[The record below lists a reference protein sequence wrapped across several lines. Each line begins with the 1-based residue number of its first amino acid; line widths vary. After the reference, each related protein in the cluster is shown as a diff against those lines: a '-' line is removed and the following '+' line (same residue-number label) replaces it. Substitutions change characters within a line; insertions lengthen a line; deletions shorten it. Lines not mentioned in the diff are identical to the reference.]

1 MSNATSIK
9 LTDRFP
15 GVAGAAPK
23 FSNRP
28 SPKTC
33 DAVCF
38 SCGATGHKRSRCPSK
53 KQAKDHTINRR
64 RAAGC
69 FAERAKKRQNN
80 PAPPKDAIIE
90 PETVTVV
97 VDQCSEQP
105 APSAPPADFVHA
117 VSLSSVGNERE
128 RGQDSSEPLAAGAS
142 LQESAPKSVKKMKER
157 RRSLELEDC
166 VRDTSNWLERVQ
178 EEKERREK
186 NPYFLV
192 ARGDK
197 PAPPRPA
204 AKPAT
209 PEPPPEKEW
218 WDCPEYEDLAKSMR
232 GWHFSFHDFPV
243 IWRNERSRVVFLFSF
258 LPFLVVLGLVLLWY
272 PNLETLSACVILFGT
287 SLVIRHFPSLVPA
300 YQLFSGT
307 LVSFV
312 DACVDWHKDSFR
324 LSSLF
329 RKTSFFFLGHRT
341 ERPLWHYLAIF
352 EVLTIVVS
360 FCILMV
366 AYILFR
372 YFEVF
377 FLLANVAVTYESY
390 VWHWILPSNFWYY
403 WDIIPIDVRHILAW
417 TSWVKYLVATYFLL
431 SHYAAV
437 FLKSTS
443 ITSVTFVEFVH
454 ERSAVDKRQLTFR
467 NQDLLAKSC
476 PFKVAFSRHT
486 VFGLVPLLY
495 EEREASACMVMEL
508 TAHKFLNGSVELT
521 DTVDRINRA
530 MQGIGYLDIDA
541 QSVFRNVD
549 AAEASRL
556 IAVSWAK
563 FREEV
568 NFGLRLQDF

>member
-23 FSNRP
+23 HTTKP
-28 SPKTC
+28 SPKLSAGLC
-33 DAVCF
+33 Y
-38 SCGATGHKRSRCPSK
+38 SCGNSGHKRNNCPLK
-53 KQAKDHTINRR
+53 KKGNNPINQR

-69 FAERAKKRQNN
+69 FAERKQKRQAN
-80 PAPPKDAIIE
+80 PAPSSPLPE
-90 PETVTVV
+90 QETVTVV
-97 VDQCSEQP
+97 VQSDPE
-105 APSAPPADFVHA
+105 PSAPPADFVHA
-117 VSLSSVGNERE
+117 VSLSAVGNERE
-128 RGQDSSEPLAAGAS
+128 RRQDTVEPAPSGAPI
-142 LQESAPKSVKKMKER
+142 QEGVAEVKKKVKER

-178 EEKERREK
+178 KVRDERREH
-186 NPYFLV
+186 PYHIV
-192 ARGDK
+192 ARGDG
-197 PAPPRPA
+197 PAPLKPA
-204 AKPAT
+204 AKPAS
-209 PEPPPEKEW
+209 PDPPPEKEW
-218 WDCPEYEDLAKSMR
+218 WECPENEELADNMR

-243 IWRNERSRVVFLFSF
+243 LWRNERSRIVFLFSF

-272 PNLETLSACVILFGT
+272 PNFETLSACVILFGT

-300 YQLFSGT
+300 VQLFSGT
-307 LVSFV
+307 LVAFV
-312 DACVDWHKDSFR
+312 DACSDWYKDSFR
-324 LSSLF
+324 FSSLF
-329 RKTSFFFLGHRT
+329 RNVSFFFLGHRT
-341 ERPLWHYLAIF
+341 ARPLWQYLAIF
-352 EVLTIVVS
+352 EVLGVLLS
-360 FCILMV
+360 FCLLMV

-372 YFEVF
+372 YCEIFYI
-377 FLLANVAVTYESY
+377 LANVALTYESY
-390 VWHWILPSNFWYY
+390 VWHWVLPSSFWYY
-403 WDIIPIDVRHILAW
+403 WEVIPVDVRHILAW
-417 TSWVKYLVATYFLL
+417 TSWAKYLLATYFLM

-443 ITSVTFVEFVH
+443 ITSVTFIEFVH
-454 ERSAVDKRQLTFR
+454 ERSATDKRQLTFR
-467 NQDLLAKSC
+467 NQDLLSKSC
-476 PFKVAFSRHT
+476 PFKVSFSRHT
-486 VFGLVPLLY
+486 LFGLVPLLY

-549 AAEASRL
+549 AAEASRI

-563 FREEV
+563 FREEA